1 MSNKLEIKKVS
12 RYEAGWDPT
21 TIFTGFTIRAVLA
34 GTKDPITRISEKARL
49 GKRLKREVGEEG
61 EEWILLD
68 DPRTGEAEVYLKS
81 SGPLIMWKLQDHE
94 AFSKLFDRVEQ
105 HTDTPPDEDSDDAQP
120 N

>member
-1 MSNKLEIKKVS
+1 MSSNRLEINKVS

-49 GKRLKREVGEEG
+49 SKRLRREVGDEG
-61 EEWILLD
+61 EDWVIRD
-68 DPRTGEAEVYLKS
+68 DPMTGEAEVYLKS

-94 AFSKLFDRVEQ
+94 AFSSLFDRVEQ
-105 HTDTPPDEDSDDAQP
+105 HTDVPPDEVRDSED
-120 N
+120 